1 MPVLHS
7 NPKKQIQHSW
17 WDTLSL
23 PSCPT
28 RESVEEEDG
37 KERSPTSP
45 FTLLL
50 TDVQVPDKEG
60 QGLIQDILSGYP
72 EAKVIAL
79 SGSSP
84 SFHLNVIE
92 MAKRLG
98 ITCKLLGAVE
108 TQAVI
113 TGK

>member
-7 NPKKQIQHSW
+7 DPKKQIQHSW
-17 WDTLSL
+17 WDSLSL
-23 PSCPT
+23 ASCPT
-28 RESVEEEDG
+28 KISVEEEEG

-50 TDVQVPDKEG
+50 TDVQVPEKER
-60 QGLIQDILSGYP
+60 QGLIQDFLSCSP